1 MRIFDSVVTR
11 FVPAVV
17 FLFAAWLCEPLPAQD
32 DVTIFE
38 YEPYTVKVW
47 YAFDASVTAR
57 PQAREALVRDISW
70 GLDRTFAATWQSQ
83 LEPVPQS
90 LRWPVVRNLEK
101 LDIAELSKGDFV
113 LAVSIENDNSK
124 ALRTVPASLESL
136 GELPVSAENLA
147 ALQAKLEQFPRN
159 ETLKQI
165 VENSKASSLTIDE
178 VRSGNQ
184 PSLLLRRSEVG
195 ETKGLRVLPT
205 QLPGQMDSLL
215 RESDKLFLMAIS
227 QVGDGYEVKARE
239 IDCPMRYV
247 GPAIK
252 HTATDWQSLSREAT
266 AVLARSFAPVA
277 RVEDAS
283 SSAATLMLKAG
294 GLITDPNNPAAV
306 RVGDVMHPIVRRD
319 NRSGVPTLLE
329 PQSWTYAAVTSV
341 DQEMLQANVYSYS
354 GGPGLQGRQNARTQR
369 VLLRVRPVVSE
380 TEIQVVVL
388 GSGRPQPGCFV
399 YERDLLND
407 QFNFLGRTDWRGR
420 LKIKV
425 PDEMPR
431 LLPAEVKQK
440 KLRAMREF
448 DASKAAAEKAAM
460 APPASEQT
468 PASEDAGLAEKLA
481 SEAEAKLAEAIETEQ
496 YEIPLRFPLK
506 QIYVK
511 SGEFVLGKLA
521 MVPGLKS
528 VEVAELLDDG
538 RRLEIEAFVRGF
550 QVEIIDLIGLRNV
563 LAARIKLY
571 TRDGKIDEAKEVFD
585 RLVSLQNYD
594 EMANRLVEIQRK
606 LLDDANV
613 EIPRYSKG
621 KVDRMF
627 ATTRTLLQKYLQD
640 DLVNESRA
648 RIQAAEN
655 GATASEATSGGAT
668 E

>member
-1 MRIFDSVVTR
+1 MRTFILVVVLFA
-11 FVPAVV
+11 FVSLVKPAV
-17 FLFAAWLCEPLPAQD
+17 AQD
-32 DVTIFE
+32 DVTIYE
-38 YEPYTVKVW
+38 YEPYAVKVW
-47 YAFDASVTAR
+47 YAFDTSVTAR
-57 PQAREALVRDISW
+57 PAARETLVRDISW
-70 GLDRTFAATWQSQ
+70 GLERSFEAAWQSQ
-83 LEPVPQS
+83 LEAVPES
-90 LRWPVVRNLEK
+90 LFWPVVRGIDT
-101 LDIAELSKGDFV
+101 LDIDELSEGDFV

-124 ALRTVPASLESL
+124 ALRTIQASLETL
-136 GELPVSAENLA
+136 EELPTSATNLA
-147 ALQAKLEQFPRN
+147 ALQSKLEQFPRN

-165 VENSKASSLTIDE
+165 VEKATKSSLVVDE

-184 PSLLLRRSEVG
+184 PALLVRRSEVG

-215 RESDKLFLMAIS
+215 RKSDKLFLMVIS
-227 QVGDGYEVKARE
+227 QVGDGYEVQARE

-247 GPAIK
+247 GPTMK
-252 HTATDWQSLSREAT
+252 HTAADWQSLSREA
-266 AVLARSFAPVA
+266 ASALARAFAPVA

-294 GLITDPNNPAAV
+294 GLITDPDNPAAV

-329 PQSWTYAAVTSV
+329 PQSWTYAAITGVE
-341 DQEMLQANVYSYS
+341 QETLQANVYSYS

-369 VLLRVRPVVSE
+369 VLLRVRPVVRE

-388 GSGRPQPGCFV
+388 GTGRPQPGCFV
-399 YERDLLND
+399 YERDLLTD
-407 QFNFLGRTDWRGR
+407 QFNLLGRTDWRGR
-420 LKIKV
+420 LAIKV
-425 PDEMPR
+425 PEEMPR
-431 LLPAEVKQK
+431 LLPADIKQK
-440 KLRAMREF
+440 KLRATREF
-448 DASKAAAEKAAM
+448 DASKAAAEKAAK
-460 APPASEQT
+460 APPAADESAEV
-468 PASEDAGLAEKLA
+468 AAEIAGDAE
-481 SEAEAKLAEAIETEQ
+481 LAEAQARLAEAMDTEQ
-496 YEIPLRFPLK
+496 YELPLRYPLK

-521 MVPGLKS
+521 MVPGLQS

-571 TRDGKIDEAKEVFD
+571 TRDGKIEEAKEVFD

-627 ATTRTLLQKYLQD
+627 ATTRELLQKYLQD
-640 DLVNESRA
+640 NLVNESRA
-648 RIQAAEN
+648 RIQAAQ
-655 GATASEATSGGAT
+655 SGGEVTGAT